1 MRSSDRNVRIAENR
15 KMTVRTAEKT
25 ADATD
30 AEMRT
35 AEIITVARIIVTA
48 ITEMRTVATIVGIIT
63 ATEKTAM
70 RIAIVKTA
78 RIVVVTTAIE
88 MRTAGTTTVV
98 TDAAKTARRAERNR

>member
-1 MRSSDRNVRIAENR
+1 MRSNDRNVRIAESR

-30 AEMRT
+30 AERTT
-35 AEIITVARIIVTA
+35 AEIITVARIIAVGKTGTTRTA
-48 ITEMRTVATIVGIIT
+48 ETITVA
-63 ATEKTAM
+63 EKTAM
-70 RIAIVKTA
+70 RIAIVKIA

-98 TDAAKTARRAERNR
+98 TDSVKTAHRADRNR

>member
-35 AEIITVARIIVTA
+35 AEIITVA
-48 ITEMRTVATIVGIIT
+48 TIVGIIT
-63 ATEKTAM
+63 AAEKTAM